1 MYSIK
6 EVQIKS
12 GLPASTLRYYEKE
25 GILPDVGRDEGG
37 RRVWEKASLNQAF
50 DAKVKKPKP
59 FA

>member
-25 GILPDVGRDEGG
+25 GILPDVGRDEGEEG
-37 RRVWEKASLNQAF
+37 YIPKNKSIGSGSLWL
-50 DAKVKKPKP
+50 
-59 FA
+59 